1 MNYFLKFLCLFL
13 IIQFFNKNL
22 FSVDFETA
30 KQYLDNKEYSEA
42 YDNFNK
48 CTTDCLETG
57 ECSEKHFF
65 CMLEIGRMLE
75 QGLAEKNLNKEQ
87 RLNKAKFWY
96 KYCSD
101 KGSEICAQKISTLKP
116 KTQFIVKNIQ
126 EKLFD
131 LGYPIKRDDIPG
143 IETFAAIKQFQKKE
157 TLPVELP
164 TEPEEWL
171 KLNDMLTNALANKN
185 NNQNIKIGK
194 PSDYATGIWVG
205 RNNNLYVLTAGHF
218 ASGCAKIRSNKLSLR
233 IYNIDDYNDLALLE
247 SDNAINNNYIPAKLP
262 SKAGVENEKIYVYGY
277 PRQTILGKSETSEGE
292 ILSLTAKGDR
302 SKIIISGDLHVHS
315 SGSPVINEK
324 GLIVGSVH
332 AKASLLKRIKEIL
345 NFGVTSEGQNLAIS
359 IYTIKSFLD
368 ENSINYLT
376 INKSEK
382 KDREKIISEAK
393 KYTVPLECWG
403 KN

>member
-131 LGYPIKRDDIPG
+131 
-143 IETFAAIKQFQKKE
+143 
-157 TLPVELP
+157 
-164 TEPEEWL
+164 
-171 KLNDMLTNALANKN
+171 
-185 NNQNIKIGK
+185 
-194 PSDYATGIWVG
+194 
-205 RNNNLYVLTAGHF
+205 
-218 ASGCAKIRSNKLSLR
+218 
-233 IYNIDDYNDLALLE
+233 
-247 SDNAINNNYIPAKLP
+247 
-262 SKAGVENEKIYVYGY
+262 
-277 PRQTILGKSETSEGE
+277 
-292 ILSLTAKGDR
+292 
-302 SKIIISGDLHVHS
+302 
-315 SGSPVINEK
+315 
-324 GLIVGSVH
+324 
-332 AKASLLKRIKEIL
+332 
-345 NFGVTSEGQNLAIS
+345 
-359 IYTIKSFLD
+359 
-368 ENSINYLT
+368 
-376 INKSEK
+376 
-382 KDREKIISEAK
+382 
-393 KYTVPLECWG
+393 
-403 KN
+403 